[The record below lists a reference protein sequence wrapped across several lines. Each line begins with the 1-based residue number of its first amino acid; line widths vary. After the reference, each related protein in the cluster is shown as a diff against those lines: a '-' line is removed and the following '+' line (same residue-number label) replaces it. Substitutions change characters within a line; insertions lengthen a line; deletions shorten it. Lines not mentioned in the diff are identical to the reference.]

1 MNPGTRYRLE
11 LVAIDSSNKWGERY
25 TFFFS
30 TIARRRSLQQD
41 TSFDNSYHSRS
52 LQQGPSLGQNA
63 LLHHSRSLQQGTT
76 LGILQVR
83 IVKTLHPET
92 LKNPHP

>member
-25 TFFFS
+25 TFFFT

-41 TSFDNSYHSRS
+41 KSFDNS
-52 LQQGPSLGQNA
+52 
-63 LLHHSRSLQQGTT
+63 HHSRSLQQDTT
-76 LGILQVR
+76 LDILQVR